1 MALVQQIFKNMT
13 SKLFSGDIVY
23 IKKFPGKPFDPKKSF
38 QRELKG
44 KSNDN
49 GLTNMVNLAYSIVIR
64 NYRI

>member
-1 MALVQQIFKNMT
+1 M
-13 SKLFSGDIVY
+13 Y

-49 GLTNMVNLAYSIVIR
+49 DLTNRVNLAYSIVIR